1 MSQVRREDA
10 ERGEYTLSSAAF
22 AVHTMTILPCHLV
35 CQGVRGVRANR
46 IRLAS
51 TELQQ
56 ELHDTTGFK
65 SAP

>member
-22 AVHTMTILPCHLV
+22 AVHTIAILPCPLV

-46 IRLAS
+46 IPLAS

-56 ELHDTTGFK
+56 ELHDTTGF
-65 SAP
+65 